1 MKKETH
7 AQEPAEE
14 NCVRFAYGVRII
26 EKGMEKIMRRI
37 TEALAAAGG
46 AIASFF
52 MEMPPLVWI
61 LIAVMTIDFIT
72 GLICGAMGKSNKT
85 ENGYIASNQAF
96 IGLMKKALI
105 LLVVL
110 LAALL
115 DRAVATGAG
124 IQFEAVMGA
133 TCLWFIASEGFSIL
147 ENVALMGIP
156 VPKIL
161 MKLLEVMKEKG
172 DVPEEGKVKEKGKEA
187 DNDGTG
193 DENGE

>member
-1 MKKETH
+1 MWKK
-7 AQEPAEE
+7 
-14 NCVRFAYGVRII
+14 
-26 EKGMEKIMRRI
+26 I

-46 AIASFF
+46 AIVSFF
-52 MEMPPLVWI
+52 VQMPPLVWI
-61 LIAVMTIDFIT
+61 LIAVMSIDFIT

-85 ENGYIASNQAF
+85 ENGYIASSQAF
-96 IGLMKKALI
+96 IGLLKKALI

-115 DRAVATGAG
+115 DKAVATGAG
-124 IQFEAVMGA
+124 ITFDAVMGA

-172 DVPEEGKVKEKGKEA
+172 DVPEKKEQKQETAQEPEGEE
-187 DNDGTG
+187 
-193 DENGE
+193 

>member
-1 MKKETH
+1 MGKK
-7 AQEPAEE
+7 
-14 NCVRFAYGVRII
+14 
-26 EKGMEKIMRRI
+26 I

-46 AIASFF
+46 AIVSFF
-52 MEMPPLVWI
+52 VQMPPLVWI
-61 LIAVMTIDFIT
+61 LIAVMSIDFIT

-115 DRAVATGAG
+115 DKAVATGAG
-124 IQFEAVMGA
+124 IAFDAVMGA

-147 ENVALMGIP
+147 ENVALMGVP

-172 DVPEEGKVKEKGKEA
+172 DAPETKKEAGKEA
-187 DNDGTG
+187 DN
-193 DENGE
+193 NGKESGESVQQ

>member
-1 MKKETH
+1 MKK
-7 AQEPAEE
+7 
-14 NCVRFAYGVRII
+14 
-26 EKGMEKIMRRI
+26 I
-37 TEALAAAGG
+37 TEILAAVGG
-46 AIASFF
+46 AVASFF
-52 MEMPPLVWI
+52 VNMPPLVWI
-61 LIAVMTIDFIT
+61 LIAVMTIDFLT

-115 DRAVATGAG
+115 DKAVATGAG
-124 IQFEAVMGA
+124 IAFDAVMGA

-161 MKLLEVMKEKG
+161 LKLLEVMKEKG
-172 DVPEEGKVKEKGKEA
+172 EIPEDKQPKEEGKEAEK
-187 DNDGTG
+187 DGEEPG
-193 DENGE
+193 DEVQ

>member
-1 MKKETH
+1 MKK
-7 AQEPAEE
+7 
-14 NCVRFAYGVRII
+14 V
-26 EKGMEKIMRRI
+26 
-37 TEALAAAGG
+37 TEVLAAIGG

-52 MEMPPLVWI
+52 VNMPPLVWI

-72 GLICGAMGKSNKT
+72 GIICGMMGKSKKT

-115 DRAVATGAG
+115 DKAVATGAG
-124 IQFEAVMGA
+124 ITFDAVMGA

-161 MKLLEVMKEKG
+161 LKLLEIMKEKG
-172 DVPEEGKVKEKGKEA
+172 DIPEDKKPKEEEKEA
-187 DNDGTG
+187 EDDGKQV
-193 DENGE
+193 

>member
-1 MKKETH
+1 MKK
-7 AQEPAEE
+7 
-14 NCVRFAYGVRII
+14 
-26 EKGMEKIMRRI
+26 I
-37 TEALAAAGG
+37 TELAAAVGG

-52 MEMPPLVWI
+52 MNMPPLVWI

-115 DRAVATGAG
+115 DRAVSEGAG

-161 MKLLEVMKEKG
+161 LKLLEIMKEKG
-172 DVPEEGKVKEKGKEA
+172 DVPEAEKAEERKEAEEDGKE
-187 DNDGTG
+187 DG
-193 DENGE
+193 GEPGE

>member
-1 MKKETH
+1 MKK
-7 AQEPAEE
+7 
-14 NCVRFAYGVRII
+14 
-26 EKGMEKIMRRI
+26 I
-37 TEALAAAGG
+37 TELLAAVGG

-52 MEMPPLVWI
+52 INMPPLVWI
-61 LIAVMTIDFIT
+61 LIAVMSIDFIT

-105 LLVVL
+105 ILVVL

-115 DRAVATGAG
+115 DKAVSESAG

-156 VPKIL
+156 VPGIL
-161 MKLLEVMKEKG
+161 LKLLEIMRNKGEAKPEKLPTETEKEKQ
-172 DVPEEGKVKEKGKEA
+172 EEKQ
-187 DNDGTG
+187 
-193 DENGE
+193 DE

>member
-1 MKKETH
+1 MKK
-7 AQEPAEE
+7 
-14 NCVRFAYGVRII
+14 
-26 EKGMEKIMRRI
+26 I
-37 TEALAAAGG
+37 TELLAAVGG

-52 MEMPPLVWI
+52 INMPPLVWI

-115 DRAVATGAG
+115 DKAVSEGAG
-124 IQFEAVMGA
+124 ITFDAVMGA

-156 VPKIL
+156 VPKIML
-161 MKLLEVMKEKG
+161 KLLEIMKEKG
-172 DVPEEGKVKEKGKEA
+172 DVPEAKEPEGKEA
-187 DNDGTG
+187 EKDGTG
-193 DENGE
+193 DKMQ

>member
-1 MKKETH
+1 MKK
-7 AQEPAEE
+7 
-14 NCVRFAYGVRII
+14 
-26 EKGMEKIMRRI
+26 I
-37 TEALAAAGG
+37 TEWLAAIGG

-52 MEMPPLVWI
+52 VNMPPLVWI

-85 ENGYIASNQAF
+85 ENGYISSSQAF
-96 IGLMKKALI
+96 VGLMKKALI

-115 DRAVATGAG
+115 DKAVSEGAG
-124 IQFEAVMGA
+124 ITFEAVMGA

-161 MKLLEVMKEKG
+161 MRLLEVMKDKG
-172 DVPEEGKVKEKGKEA
+172 DAPEKKEEKEA
-187 DNDGTG
+187 EEDGKG
-193 DENGE
+193 DMQP

>member
-1 MKKETH
+1 MKK
-7 AQEPAEE
+7 
-14 NCVRFAYGVRII
+14 
-26 EKGMEKIMRRI
+26 I
-37 TEALAAAGG
+37 TELLAAVGG
-46 AIASFF
+46 AVASFF
-52 MEMPPLVWI
+52 VNMPPLVWI
-61 LIAVMTIDFIT
+61 LIAVMTIDFVT

-115 DRAVATGAG
+115 DRAVSEGAG
-124 IQFEAVMGA
+124 ITFEAVMGA

-156 VPKIL
+156 VPKIML
-161 MKLLEVMKEKG
+161 KLLEIMKEKG
-172 DVPEEGKVKEKGKEA
+172 DIPEDKKPKEEEKEA
-187 DNDGTG
+187 ED
-193 DENGE
+193 NGEQL

>member
-1 MKKETH
+1 MKK
-7 AQEPAEE
+7 
-14 NCVRFAYGVRII
+14 
-26 EKGMEKIMRRI
+26 I
-37 TEALAAAGG
+37 TELLAAAVG

-52 MEMPPLVWI
+52 VNMPPLVWI

-115 DRAVATGAG
+115 DRAVSEGAG
-124 IQFEAVMGA
+124 ITFEAVMGA

-161 MKLLEVMKEKG
+161 LRLLEIMKDKG
-172 DVPEEGKVKEKGKEA
+172 DAPEKKEDKKEAEGKEA
-187 DNDGTG
+187 EKDGK
-193 DENGE
+193 GEDVQP

>member
-1 MKKETH
+1 MKR
-7 AQEPAEE
+7 
-14 NCVRFAYGVRII
+14 V
-26 EKGMEKIMRRI
+26 
-37 TEALAAAGG
+37 TEVLAAAGG

-52 MEMPPLVWI
+52 MNMPPLVWI

-72 GLICGAMGKSNKT
+72 GLITAAMGKSDKT

-96 IGLMKKALI
+96 LGLMKKALI

-115 DRAVATGAG
+115 DKAVATGAG
-124 IQFEAVMGA
+124 ITFDAVMGA

-161 MKLLEVMKEKG
+161 LRLLEIMKDKG
-172 DVPEEGKVKEKGKEA
+172 DAPKGKEE
-187 DNDGTG
+187 DHGEDGDG
-193 DENGE
+193 NVPEQ

>member
-1 MKKETH
+1 MWRK
-7 AQEPAEE
+7 
-14 NCVRFAYGVRII
+14 
-26 EKGMEKIMRRI
+26 I
-37 TEALAAAGG
+37 TEALAAVGG
-46 AIASFF
+46 AIVSFF
-52 MEMPPLVWI
+52 VQMPPLVWI

-115 DRAVATGAG
+115 DKAVATGAG
-124 IQFEAVMGA
+124 IAFDAVMGA

-161 MKLLEVMKEKG
+161 LKLLEVMKEKG
-172 DVPEEGKVKEKGKEA
+172 DAPETKKEAGKEA
-187 DNDGTG
+187 DN
-193 DENGE
+193 NGEESGKPVQQ

>member
-1 MKKETH
+1 MKK
-7 AQEPAEE
+7 
-14 NCVRFAYGVRII
+14 
-26 EKGMEKIMRRI
+26 I
-37 TEALAAAGG
+37 TELMAAVGG

-52 MEMPPLVWI
+52 VQMPPLVWI
-61 LIAVMTIDFIT
+61 LIAVMTIDFVT

-115 DRAVATGAG
+115 DRAVSEGAG
-124 IQFEAVMGA
+124 ITFDAVMGA

-161 MKLLEVMKEKG
+161 LKLLEIMREKG
-172 DVPEEGKVKEKGKEA
+172 DVPEAKEDKKAEPEENKKE
-187 DNDGTG
+187 
-193 DENGE
+193 